1 MGEGQG
7 EDNISASS
15 YIIIII
21 LLCLHDYNIIHEV
34 ETLYSRLSEYNNH
47 DSWSVLSPMSCV
59 IHIIMELS
67 HGCVPMYTAVA
78 S

>member
-34 ETLYSRLSEYNNH
+34 ETLYYRLRISGEYNNH
-47 DSWSVLSPMSCV
+47 DSWSVLSPMSCI
-59 IHIIMELS
+59 IHGVE
-67 HGCVPMYTAVA
+67 PWMYTAIA